1 MNHIARLS
9 LVSLAW
15 LLTTQ
20 MVQAQAW
27 QFTDVTASAGLN
39 YKHEISSSVFSP
51 IDIERWIIC
60 SGVATGDYDNDGWI
74 DLYVVCGDA
83 GPNRLYRNQGDGTFE
98 EMGAAAGVNLSGVIS
113 AGPLFADFD
122 GDGRLDLFVG
132 AVGGLGVMH
141 PTLYRNVGDSFEN
154 VTSTSGLELLNNC
167 FGASAADYDRDGDLD
182 LYIAHWIQG
191 GNSGVGSLFRND
203 GNNTFTDVSV
213 SSGLFGLIESDF
225 AANFAD
231 INSDGWPDILLA
243 ADFGHSRVFIN
254 NQDGTFIDATDL
266 SVITDE
272 NGMGAAIG
280 DYDNDGDLDWFVS
293 SIWDPNQVSEANW
306 GVSGNRLYRNMGDGT
321 FSDATD
327 DAGVREGYWGWGSSF
342 TDFNNDGYLDI
353 FQVNG
358 FSLPSGSFVQPT
370 EFFTD
375 PSRMFV
381 SNGDATFSE
390 QSAALGVNDGGQ
402 GRGVACFDYDRDG
415 DIDIFVA
422 NNNQTPILYRNDG
435 GNESH
440 YLDVKLVGE
449 GPNTEAIGAKIHLTV
464 SGVTQMR
471 ELRAGSNYASQN
483 PVEAHFGIGSATT
496 VDELRVVWPSGGV
509 TTMLDLPADQVLTV
523 FTAPTL
529 SWAPG
534 EVAGV
539 SPSFGSSGETFTF
552 KVVYTNSDNRP
563 PTLAELWVDLNADS
577 SYAEN
582 VAPLFE
588 STFMSRRQLGSSS
601 WAMLAAL
608 LTAGILLSK
617 THRSATRRCCEVLA
631 VITFIGLVG
640 VTSGCSGSGAGPAK
654 LPPAERIVM
663 TAEDP
668 SDLDYRDGK
677 SYVAS
682 MVIDRVG
689 DGEIDYTFRF
699 CDLADSTLPPN
710 AVGKPVLNSTLMVN

>member
-1 MNHIARLS
+1 MIHIPQLS
-9 LVSLAW
+9 LISFAS
-15 LLTTQ
+15 LLTMQ
-20 MVQAQAW
+20 VVQAQAW
-27 QFTDVTASAGLN
+27 QFTDVTSSAGFD
-39 YKHEISSSVFSP
+39 YKHQILSSVFSP
-51 IDIERWIIC
+51 IDVERWIIC
-60 SGVATGDYDNDGWI
+60 SGVASGDYDNDGWI
-74 DLYVVCGDA
+74 DLYVARGDV
-83 GPNRLYRNQGDGTFE
+83 GPNLLYHNQGDGTFE
-98 EMGAAAGVNLSGVIS
+98 ERGATAGVNLSGVIS

-122 GDGRLDLFVG
+122 GDGKLDLFVG

-141 PTLYRNVGDSFEN
+141 PTLFRNLGDSFED
-154 VTSTSGLELLNNC
+154 VTATSGLGSLNNS
-167 FGASAADYDRDGDLD
+167 FGASAGDFDRDGDLD

-191 GNSGVGSLFRND
+191 GNSGVGSLFEND
-203 GNNTFTDVSV
+203 GNGTFTDVSV
-213 SSGLFGLIESDF
+213 SSGLFGLIDSDF
-225 AANFAD
+225 AANFVD

-327 DAGVREGYWGWGSSF
+327 DAGVRQGYWGWGSSF
-342 TDFNNDGYLDI
+342 MDFNNDGYLDI

-358 FSLPSGSFVQPT
+358 FSLPSGSLVQPT
-370 EFFTD
+370 EFVTD

-390 QSAALGVNDGGQ
+390 QSAALGVDDGGQ
-402 GRGVACFDYDRDG
+402 GRGIVCFDYDRDG

-422 NNNQTPILYRNDG
+422 NNNQAPIMYRNDG
-435 GNESH
+435 GNQSH
-440 YLDVKLVGE
+440 YLGVKLVGG
-449 GPNTEAIGAKIHLTV
+449 GPNSEAIGAKVHLTV
-464 SGVTQMR
+464 SGMTQMR

-483 PVEAHFGIGSATT
+483 PAEAHFGIGSATT
-496 VDELRVVWPSGGV
+496 VDELRVVWPSGSV
-509 TTMLDLPADQVLTV
+509 TTMLNLPGDQAITV
-523 FTAPTL
+523 FTEPNL
-529 SWAPG
+529 SWASG
-534 EVAGV
+534 ESCGV
-539 SPSFGSSGETFTF
+539 SPSVGTSGETFTF
-552 KVVYTNSDNRP
+552 KVIYTNSNNTP
-563 PTLAELWVDLNADS
+563 PTLAELWVDLDADD
-577 SYAEN
+577 SYAESI
-582 VAPLFE
+582 APLFE
-588 STFMSRRQLGSSS
+588 SAFLSRRDLGGAS

-617 THRSATRRCCEVLA
+617 TDRSVSRRCCEAFAAIAFV
-631 VITFIGLVG
+631 GLIS
-640 VTSGCSGSGAGPAK
+640 VTSGCSGSGSSPAN
-654 LPPAERIVM
+654 LPAAERIVM

-689 DGEIDYTFRF
+689 DGEINYTFRF
-699 CDLADSTLPPN
+699 CDATDCTIAPN
-710 AVGKPVLNSTLMVN
+710 AVGAPVLNSVLTVN